1 MISNATP
8 LICLVKINQ
17 INLLRKCFKKITI
30 PEDVKEEVLVEG
42 KEGYE
47 SIRKIIEDGWIV
59 VENPENNID
68 LKIGKEE
75 NAAINLAR
83 EKKDIVILDDAF
95 AIKIAKGLNI
105 NTIRT
110 TTVIFMSLKRGIITK
125 KEAVK
130 YINELI
136 ENGYYIKPRIYV
148 KILEKLR

>member
-68 LKIGKEE
+68 L
-75 NAAINLAR
+75 
-83 EKKDIVILDDAF
+83 
-95 AIKIAKGLNI
+95 NI
-105 NTIRT
+105 
-110 TTVIFMSLKRGIITK
+110 IF
-125 KEAVK
+125 
-130 YINELI
+130 
-136 ENGYYIKPRIYV
+136 
-148 KILEKLR
+148 